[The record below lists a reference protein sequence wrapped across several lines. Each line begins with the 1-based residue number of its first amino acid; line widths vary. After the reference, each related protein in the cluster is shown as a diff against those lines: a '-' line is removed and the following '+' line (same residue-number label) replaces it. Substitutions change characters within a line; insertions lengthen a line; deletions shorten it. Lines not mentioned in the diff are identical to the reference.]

1 MNSLYLDKRN
11 FFNCKLDI
19 MSSHNKELRQ
29 QRIREM
35 ELTAP
40 KIIFENPK
48 VAIGP
53 DRDIDQFAATF
64 LSKKKQKN
72 RGKRRVWNNRYNLR
86 IAYQHIQDWKMYYF
100 ALESQKDS
108 SLRLESDTPLTERKR
123 KITFCL

>member
-40 KIIFENPK
+40 KIKFEYQEVVENH
-48 VAIGP
+48 A
-53 DRDIDQFAATF
+53 RDMEIERFAATF
-64 LSKKKQKN
+64 LQKKKKGN
-72 RGKRRVWNNRYNLR
+72 KRKKSTVWENRYHLR
-86 IAYQHIQDWKMYYF
+86 IAYQNIQDWKTHYF
-100 ALESQKDS
+100 ALETD
-108 SLRLESDTPLTERKR
+108 LPLWERKR
-123 KITFCL
+123 KITFSL

>member
-1 MNSLYLDKRN
+1 
-11 FFNCKLDI
+11 
-19 MSSHNKELRQ
+19 
-29 QRIREM
+29 M

-53 DRDIDQFAATF
+53 DKDIDQFAATF
-64 LSKKKQKN
+64 LSKKKQNN

-86 IAYQHIQDWKMYYF
+86 IAYQRIEDWKMHYKT
-100 ALESQKDS
+100 EI
-108 SLRLESDTPLTERKR
+108 SLSERKR